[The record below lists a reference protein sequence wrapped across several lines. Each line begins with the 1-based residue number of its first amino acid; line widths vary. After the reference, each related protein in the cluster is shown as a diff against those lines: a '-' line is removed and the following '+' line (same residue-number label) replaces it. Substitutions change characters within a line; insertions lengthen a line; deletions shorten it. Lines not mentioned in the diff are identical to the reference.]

1 MWLTRLSVERPI
13 FIVAVVAAAV
23 LFGWYGYHRMPA
35 ELNPRVIVPVVNVTV
50 VYPGA
55 SPDEVQDR
63 VTKPLE
69 DAVSSAPR
77 VRDVDST
84 SLENVSNVTI
94 RFQDGADAG
103 ASAAEVR
110 TRVEA
115 ARINLPTEA
124 QQPVVARVDTDT
136 QPVMVLGIHLAQP
149 RPG

>member
-1 MWLTRLSVERPI
+1 VQRAI
-13 FIVAVVAAAV
+13 FITAVVAAAI
-23 LFGWYGYHRMPA
+23 LFGVYGYHRMPA
-35 ELNPRVIVPVVNVTV
+35 ELNPRVVVPVVNVTV

-115 ARINLPTEA
+115 ARVNLPPEPP
-124 QQPVVARVDTDT
+124 QPEGAGVAAG
-136 QPVMVLGIHLAQP
+136 P
-149 RPG
+149 